1 MYVMT
6 CMCSRC
12 RNQGGWFAVRRRRQG
27 MVLAG
32 FLLTLLPC
40 IPYPL
45 YPYPCIPYP
54 LYTLPPCVPTPCIP
68 HPLYPPPPVSPT
80 PIVAPVDVNPLNR
93 PEQVAAGEGQEQQVC
108 VCVGVTILVLICLR
122 PSNSIANSQ

>member
-1 MYVMT
+1 MT

-32 FLLTLLPC
+32 FVITLFT
-40 IPYPL
+40 PYPL
-45 YPYPCIPYP
+45 CF
-54 LYTLPPCVPTPCIP
+54 L
-68 HPLYPPPPVSPT
+68 PPVSPT

-93 PEQVAAGEGQEQQVC
+93 PEQVAPGEGQEQQVC
-108 VCVGVTILVLICLR
+108 VCV
-122 PSNSIANSQ
+122 